1 MTWAQFGK
9 KRDKNATLQD
19 FDEALDLQCVVT
31 ASQSPLTPSKI
42 EGDDITTICDD
53 VKFPRLFALELDKEI
68 VVANKIG
75 ASSVS
80 ASFRASY
87 VF

>member
-53 VKFPRLFALELDKEI
+53 VK
-68 VVANKIG
+68 VADLKKPMED
-75 ASSVS
+75 S
-80 ASFRASY
+80 AGRRRQNF
-87 VF
+87 